1 MPRILVAIS
10 TSVSPGR
17 TVREGLP
24 RRRNYVVKTVARGSV
39 RRIRTQTEL
48 RRQAR
53 ILVSCDHTSHSFRT
67 IECDSVGPVVLGCP
81 DGRGASDFMLIN
93 RMLHRLILVIV
104 LANAGLYTGAISFR
118 LQGHEDEIVANL
130 AGGRVIVHVAKDL
143 IIFAAIDQPVER
155 NSIPPR
161 VMDLDAT
168 HIGILFGASEWKY
181 PSDPK
186 PIRLDR
192 NFQRVS
198 ARDPRYQTAPG
209 EAEPDL
215 ETLGEAFL
223 EKLRPLVAQ
232 LHHKLDFAPE
242 EPIFQ
247 VVIIGY
253 APNDYGPEVW
263 VLEYRIEQEQIAAR
277 DEYWQTR
284 ILRPRFTQIY
294 PPEKHAPRT
303 IVEIRYPADAKGPT
317 LPQLIEGNDP
327 EIDHLGSSDPRLAKV
342 LESIRRGQAQKTAPV
357 DSVDF
362 MRAVL
367 PLINEGAH
375 FVLGTMEERR
385 GFEWVV
391 PPDEPVEKAEEKD
404 KNRPPEAPTLRKKPI
419 P

>member
-1 MPRILVAIS
+1 MRRGTGLKVRQTIS
-10 TSVSPGR
+10 GKFKP
-17 TVREGLP
+17 
-24 RRRNYVVKTVARGSV
+24 A
-39 RRIRTQTEL
+39 L
-48 RRQAR
+48 R
-53 ILVSCDHTSHSFRT
+53 
-67 IECDSVGPVVLGCP
+67 
-81 DGRGASDFMLIN
+81 MN
-93 RMLHRLILVIV
+93 RMFYLLN
-104 LANAGLYTGAISFR
+104 LAMLLGSAGLYARAVSF
-118 LQGHEDEIVANL
+118 QEQVHEDEIVANL
-130 AGGRVIVHVAKDL
+130 AGGRVIVHVGKDI
-143 IIFAAIDQPVER
+143 IIFAAIDQPVEGT
-155 NSIPPR
+155 SIPPR
-161 VMDLDAT
+161 LMDLDST

-198 ARDPRYQTAPG
+198 GRDPRYQTAPG
-209 EAEPDL
+209 GAEPDL

-232 LHHKLDFAPE
+232 LHHKLDFSSE
-242 EPIFQ
+242 EPIFE

-277 DEYWQTR
+277 EEYWQTR
-284 ILRPRFTQIY
+284 VLRPRFTQVY
-294 PPEKHAPRT
+294 PPEKHAPHT
-303 IVEIRYPADAKGPT
+303 LVEIRYPANSKGPT

-327 EIDHLGSSDPRLAKV
+327 EIDHLGSSNLRFAKV
-342 LESIRRGQAQKTAPV
+342 LESIRRGQAQKAAAI

-375 FVLGTMEERR
+375 FILGTMEERR

-391 PPDEPVEKAEEKD
+391 PPNEPVEKAQEKD
-404 KNRPPEAPTLRKKPI
+404 KNRPPEAPTLRKRPN